1 MDYTAAYTFYEAG
14 EYAKAS
20 DIFTK
25 LSIEQPMN
33 ADVWQGLASSKQM
46 EGKYLE
52 ALYGWAFTSLLAPQ
66 DPEAH
71 FHAAECLVSLN
82 QKDEALKALDLSLQH
97 AQKNA
102 YLLDQI
108 TVLKESLLHER

>member
-1 MDYTAAYTFYEAG
+1 MDYTAAFTFYEAG
-14 EYAKAS
+14 DYAKAS
-20 DIFTK
+20 DIFTQ
-25 LSIEQPMN
+25 LSLEQPLN
-33 ADVWQGLASSKQM
+33 PDIWQGLAASKQM
-46 EGKYLE
+46 EGKHLE

-82 QKDEALKALDLSLQH
+82 QKEEALKALDLSLLH
-97 AQKNA
+97 APDIA
-102 YLLDQI
+102 LLDQI

>member
-1 MDYTAAYTFYEAG
+1 MDYIAAYACYEAG

-20 DIFTK
+20 DIFTQ

-33 ADVWQGLASSKQM
+33 PDVWQGLASSKQM

-82 QKDEALKALDLSLQH
+82 QKEEALKALDLSLEH
-97 AQKNA
+97 ARENTS
-102 YLLDQI
+102 LLDQI
-108 TVLKESLLHER
+108 TVLKEILRHG